1 MVLPSLLVIVV
12 IAFFPILYGIVLSLT
27 DSTVTAF
34 GSFVGLENYTEMF
47 QDPDF
52 MVGLFN
58 TVIFTVASV
67 TLEFIIGLGIAL
79 AINRA
84 FRGRG
89 LVRAAILVP
98 WAFPTVI
105 SAVMWRL
112 MFQARNR
119 DHPVL
124 WPKPSASSAGPIL
137 SDPTL
142 LLIAAILID
151 VWKTMPFM
159 ALLLLAGLQ
168 VIPGEVY
175 EAARVDGANVMQ
187 RFFRITLPL
196 LKGAILV
203 AVLFRTLDAYRVY
216 DLFWVFGARELQSL
230 STFVYEGVRISQLQ
244 FGPGN
249 AACGLYLRDG
259 VPHSALLHQGL
270 RYADFGGGVIEMA
283 SATATGKGAGRG
295 SLNMVLFYVFLVTL
309 RFGEHIPAPLGV
321 QDEHRHQG
329 RTLRYATNVTA
340 TEPQRSPSRLRS
352 WATRRSSRRS

>member
-1 MVLPSLLVIVV
+1 VTTASTEKKGRGWFKEEFGNPERRTAYYMVLPSLLIIMIV
-12 IAFFPILYGIVLSLT
+12 AFFPVLYGIVLSLT

-52 MVGLFN
+52 RVGLFN
-58 TVIFTVASV
+58 SVIFTVVSV
-67 TLEFIIGLGIAL
+67 ALEFIIGLAIAL
-79 AINRA
+79 AVNRA

-112 MFQARNR
+112 MFQPGIGIFQYLGETIGLISR
-119 DHPVL
+119 PV
-124 WPKPSASSAGPIL
+124 L

-151 VWKTMPFM
+151 VWKTTPFM

-175 EAARVDGANVMQ
+175 EAARVDGASVWQ

-216 DLFWVFGARELQSL
+216 DLFWAFGARELQSL
-230 STFVYEGVRISQLQ
+230 STYVYEGVRISQLQ

-249 AACGLYLRDG
+249 AA
-259 VPHSALLHQGL
+259 A
-270 RYADFGGGVIEMA
+270 
-283 SATATGKGAGRG
+283 
-295 SLNMVLFYVFLVTL
+295 VFI
-309 RFGEHIPAPLGV
+309 F
-321 QDEHRHQG
+321 
-329 RTLRYATNVTA
+329 VTA
-340 TEPQRSPSRLRS
+340 FFIALFFIKVLGMQTSAEE
-352 WATRRSSRRS
+352 

>member
-1 MVLPSLLVIVV
+1 VSVASASTEKKGRGWFKEEFGNPERRTAYYMVLPSLLIIVI

-27 DSTVTAF
+27 DSTVAGF
-34 GSFVGLENYTEMF
+34 GSFVGFENYTEMF
-47 QDPDF
+47 QNPDF
-52 MVGLFN
+52 LEGFYN
-58 TVIFTVASV
+58 TVIFTVVSV
-67 TLEFIIGLGIAL
+67 TMEFIIGLGIAL

-112 MFQARNR
+112 MFQSQ
-119 DHPVL
+119 VGIIQYV
-124 WPKPSASSAGPIL
+124 AGTLGIISDPIL
-137 SDPTL
+137 SNRSL
-142 LLIAAILID
+142 LLIAAILVD
-151 VWKTMPFM
+151 VWKTTPFM

-203 AVLFRTLDAYRVY
+203 AVLFRTLDSYRVY
-216 DLFWVFGARELQSL
+216 DLFWVMSAQELTSL

-244 FGPGN
+244 FGQGN
-249 AACGLYLRDG
+249 AA
-259 VPHSALLHQGL
+259 S
-270 RYADFGGGVIEMA
+270 
-283 SATATGKGAGRG
+283 
-295 SLNMVLFYVFLVTL
+295 VFI
-309 RFGEHIPAPLGV
+309 F
-321 QDEHRHQG
+321 
-329 RTLRYATNVTA
+329 VTA
-340 TEPQRSPSRLRS
+340 FLISMVFIKVFGMRTSAEED
-352 WATRRSSRRS
+352 

>member
-1 MVLPSLLVIVV
+1 VTTASREKKGRGWFKEEFGNPERRMAYYLVLPSLLIIVV
-12 IAFFPILYGIVLSLT
+12 IAFFPILFGIVLSLT
-27 DSTVTAF
+27 DSTVSSF
-34 GSFVGLENYTEMF
+34 GSFIGFENYVEMF
-47 QDPDF
+47 QDSDF
-52 MVGLFN
+52 RVALTN
-58 TVIFTVASV
+58 TVIFTVVSV

-79 AINRA
+79 AVNQA

-112 MFQARNR
+112 MFQPGIGIFQYLSETIGLIGR
-119 DHPVL
+119 PV
-124 WPKPSASSAGPIL
+124 L

-142 LLIAAILID
+142 LLITAIIID
-151 VWKTMPFM
+151 VWKTTPFM

-175 EAARVDGANVMQ
+175 EAARVDGATVIQ

-203 AVLFRTLDAYRVY
+203 AVLFRTLDSYRVY
-216 DLFWVFGARELQSL
+216 DLFWAFGARELQSL

-249 AACGLYLRDG
+249 AAA
-259 VPHSALLHQGL
+259 V
-270 RYADFGGGVIEMA
+270 FIFV
-283 SATATGKGAGRG
+283 TA
-295 SLNMVLFYVFLVTL
+295 FLVAL
-309 RFGEHIPAPLGV
+309 FFIKVLGM
-321 QDEHRHQG
+321 
-329 RTLRYATNVTA
+329 RTSA
-340 TEPQRSPSRLRS
+340 EE
-352 WATRRSSRRS
+352 

>member
-1 MVLPSLLVIVV
+1 VTTASREKKGRGWFKEEFGDPERRTAYYMVLPSLLIIVV
-12 IAFFPILYGIVLSLT
+12 VAFFPILYGMVLSLT
-27 DSTVTAF
+27 DSTVSAF
-34 GSFVGLENYTEMF
+34 GSFIGLENYVEMF

-52 MVGLFN
+52 LVSLSN

-79 AINRA
+79 AVNKA

-112 MFQARNR
+112 MFQPGIGIFQYVADTIGLISR
-119 DHPVL
+119 PV
-124 WPKPSASSAGPIL
+124 L

-142 LLIAAILID
+142 LLIAAIVID
-151 VWKTMPFM
+151 VWKTTPFM

-175 EAARVDGANVMQ
+175 EAARVDGANVWQ

-216 DLFWVFGARELQSL
+216 DLFWAFGARELQSL

-249 AACGLYLRDG
+249 AA
-259 VPHSALLHQGL
+259 A
-270 RYADFGGGVIEMA
+270 
-283 SATATGKGAGRG
+283 
-295 SLNMVLFYVFLVTL
+295 VFI
-309 RFGEHIPAPLGV
+309 F
-321 QDEHRHQG
+321 
-329 RTLRYATNVTA
+329 VTA
-340 TEPQRSPSRLRS
+340 FLIALFFIKVLGMQTSTEE
-352 WATRRSSRRS
+352 

>member
-1 MVLPSLLVIVV
+1 MTASSEKKGRGWFKEEFGNPERRMAYYMVLPALLIIVV
-12 IAFFPILYGIVLSLT
+12 VAFFPILYGVVLSLT

-52 MVGLFN
+52 RVGLFN

-67 TLEFIIGLGIAL
+67 TLEFVIGLAIAL
-79 AINRA
+79 AVNRA

-112 MFQARNR
+112 MFQPGIGIFQYVAETIGLVSG
-119 DHPVL
+119 PV
-124 WPKPSASSAGPIL
+124 L

-142 LLIAAILID
+142 LLIAATLID
-151 VWKTMPFM
+151 VWKTTPFM

-175 EAARVDGANVMQ
+175 EAARVDGANVWQ

-216 DLFWVFGARELQSL
+216 DLFWAFGARELQSL

-249 AACGLYLRDG
+249 AA
-259 VPHSALLHQGL
+259 A
-270 RYADFGGGVIEMA
+270 
-283 SATATGKGAGRG
+283 
-295 SLNMVLFYVFLVTL
+295 VFI
-309 RFGEHIPAPLGV
+309 F
-321 QDEHRHQG
+321 
-329 RTLRYATNVTA
+329 VTA
-340 TEPQRSPSRLRS
+340 FLIALFFIKVLGMQTSVEE
-352 WATRRSSRRS
+352 

>member
-1 MVLPSLLVIVV
+1 VTTASSEKKGRGWFKEEFGNPERRMAYYMVLPSLLIIVV
-12 IAFFPILYGIVLSLT
+12 VAFFPILYGIVLSLT
-27 DSTVTAF
+27 DSTVSAF

-52 MVGLFN
+52 RVGLFN

-67 TLEFIIGLGIAL
+67 TLEFVIGLAIAL
-79 AINRA
+79 AVNRA

-112 MFQARNR
+112 MFQPGIGIFQYLAETIGLISR
-119 DHPVL
+119 PV
-124 WPKPSASSAGPIL
+124 L

-142 LLIAAILID
+142 LLIAATLID
-151 VWKTMPFM
+151 VWKTTPFM

-175 EAARVDGANVMQ
+175 EAARVDGANVWQ

-216 DLFWVFGARELQSL
+216 DLFWAFGARELQSL

-249 AACGLYLRDG
+249 AA
-259 VPHSALLHQGL
+259 A
-270 RYADFGGGVIEMA
+270 
-283 SATATGKGAGRG
+283 
-295 SLNMVLFYVFLVTL
+295 VFI
-309 RFGEHIPAPLGV
+309 F
-321 QDEHRHQG
+321 
-329 RTLRYATNVTA
+329 VTA
-340 TEPQRSPSRLRS
+340 FLIALFFIKVLGMQTSAEE
-352 WATRRSSRRS
+352 